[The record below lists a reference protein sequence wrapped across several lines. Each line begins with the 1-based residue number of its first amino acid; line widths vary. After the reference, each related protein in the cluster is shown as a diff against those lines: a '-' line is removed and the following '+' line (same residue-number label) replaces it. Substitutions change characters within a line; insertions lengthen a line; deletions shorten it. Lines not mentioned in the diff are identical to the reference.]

1 MNDVSRTRGRR
12 ESIRRS
18 GAKEVISEN
27 QIDRLK
33 KMHWGFYVLI
43 AGAVWAVVEFVMSV
57 MYFFN

>member
-1 MNDVSRTRGRR
+1 MNDVLRTKGRR
-12 ESIRRS
+12 DSIRRS
-18 GAKEVISEN
+18 GTKDIVSEN
-27 QIDRLK
+27 LIDRFK